1 MGNCLSSSD
10 SHTESPDHSNTP
22 CSFPVHNVKTARRP
36 LPAVEPDKLITDTL
50 KVTPEAFSKPPES
63 LNLVDVRLT
72 FRKNRLVGAVHTAY
86 DQHYPLVL
94 SPDMIWQCV
103 AQGFAIHVNKNAEK
117 LRHMFVE
124 HEGKKTIAVRRDEF
138 VKGSPDNDWEGVFGD
153 FSEEIRKNVGD
164 EIHSLLTPEFS
175 TTGPVERAAAQ
186 IVLMDAFK
194 DYFDYNAYT
203 HCGIPEITL
212 EGTVDDWKKLREK
225 TLSLAKFDLKWWT
238 DTVEPILTE
247 FVNASSGKV
256 NNKFWQSIYKLNNGS
271 GGPFITGWIV
281 VLFPYLGSDSSN
293 MHQNG
298 FLIMNSWN
306 ETEQQFPVIRNGV
319 TTSSFPSGTV
329 STPFTWQYLQEEL
342 EMYFYAGFLGVSQD
356 KKSLALRPVIGWAVA
371 DKEREELAKLMS
383 RSRFS

>member
-1 MGNCLSSSD
+1 MTSF
-10 SHTESPDHSNTP
+10 
-22 CSFPVHNVKTARRP
+22 SFPVDAVEKATKP
-36 LPAVEPDKLITDTL
+36 LPAVDHGKFVADTL
-50 KVTPEAFSKPPES
+50 QVSPEAHSKFTES
-63 LNLVDVRLT
+63 PNLVDVYLS
-72 FRKNRLVGAVHTAY
+72 KNLFVGAVHTAY

-194 DYFDYNAYT
+194 EYFAYELLSS
-203 HCGIPEITL
+203 CGIPEITL

-238 DTVEPILTE
+238 DAVEPILDE
-247 FVNASSGKV
+247 FVIASGGKINAD
-256 NNKFWQSIYKLNNGS
+256 FWKHIYKIDGGS
-271 GGPFITGWIV
+271 GGPYITGWTLT
-281 VLFPYLGSDSSN
+281 LFPYIGRN
-293 MHQNG
+293 MENMRQNP
-298 FLIMNSWN
+298 LLESWKG
-306 ETEQQFPVIRNGV
+306 TEQKRCWGYGI
-319 TTSSFPSGTV
+319 TTSSFPRGTV
-329 STPFTWQYLQEEL
+329 STPFTWLYLGNEFP
-342 EMYFYAGFLGVSQD
+342 MYFYAGFLGVSQD
-356 KKSLALRPVIGWAVA
+356 KKSLALRPVIGWAVV
-371 DKEREELAKLMS
+371 DKEKEEMAKMNK
-383 RSRFS
+383 RRRPWW